1 MNLPFIIIHYLSIE
15 SMIRSVNPSIHPS
28 IPPSMDPSIR
38 LYIHHQQNM
47 VIQQTSPK
55 NSFEIVL
62 LKLAVTYIQ
71 RSTTPDC
78 GISISV

>member
-1 MNLPFIIIHYLSIE
+1 
-15 SMIRSVNPSIHPS
+15 
-28 IPPSMDPSIR
+28 MDPSIR
-38 LYIHHQQNM
+38 LYIHHQQSM

-71 RSTTPDC
+71 RSTTLDW
-78 GISISV
+78 GISAFAGRRATKISGSRWNNTGIQYGRIT